1 MQIQPEFFEKLK
13 PRYSNNGVFQLI
25 NTSILN
31 AFGLNDKNRG
41 EEMSHYY
48 DEQPDVKS
56 NPKRISYQIK
66 NAQLELT
73 TDAGVFSKDNV
84 DFGSDLLIK
93 TFLKEHPPVSYT
105 HLTLPTILRV

>member
-66 NAQLELT
+66 NVQLELT

-93 TFLKEHPPVSYT
+93 TF
-105 HLTLPTILRV
+105 